1 LMPHRPFPHC
11 TFCHRPQP
19 PKSSPSR

>member
-11 TFCHRPQP
+11 TFCHRPQT
-19 PKSSPSR
+19 PKASPSR

>member
-19 PKSSPSR
+19 PKASPSR

>member
-19 PKSSPSR
+19 PKASLSR